1 MFRNIPIKNPKPDAR
16 KFIDILMG
24 RVESDETPLV
34 EFLIKDEVAR
44 PIVTE
49 MLGRRWVDPEQDH
62 VSQSAYLDNLIALWH
77 YMGYDFIRAER
88 NLGFT
93 VNFLTSPDAGK
104 KKWVDPHRGIIENW
118 AEFDSY
124 PWPAAEEIDY
134 SPFEYINSHLPEG
147 MGLIVSHQGGILEY
161 FTNLMTYEKF
171 CLALYDAPDLVQAIA
186 DKVGELMSAF
196 YRHLTQLDNVIAV
209 FPGDDMGFRTSTLVA
224 PKMLRKYVL
233 PWHKRFAAIA
243 HERNMP
249 YLLHSCGNLEKIM
262 QDLILDVGI
271 DAKHS
276 FEDNII
282 PVQDFQ
288 AQYGNRIAV
297 LGGLD
302 MDILAAGTP
311 EQVRQ
316 KTRALIE
323 TCGQRGRYAIGSGNS
338 IPDYVP
344 VENYLAMIDETLTV
358 RNEK

>member
-1 MFRNIPIKNPKPDAR
+1 MYRNVPVKNPKPDAR

-24 RVESDETPLV
+24 RSKSDETPLV
-34 EFLIKDEVAR
+34 EFLIKDEVAK
-44 PIVTE
+44 PIVTQ
-49 MLGRRWVDPEQDH
+49 MLGRHWVDSEQDRA
-62 VSQSAYLDNLIALWH
+62 SQSAYLDNRIALWH
-77 YMGYDFIRAER
+77 HMGYDFIRVER

-93 VNFLTSPDAGK
+93 VNFLDDGK
-104 KKWVDPHRGIIENW
+104 KKWVDPQRGIIENW

-124 PWPAAEEIDY
+124 PWPTPKEIDY
-134 SPFEYINSHLPEG
+134 FPFEYINNHLPEG
-147 MGLIVSHQGGILEY
+147 MGLIVSHMGGILEY

-171 CLALYDAPDLVQAIA
+171 CLALYDAPDLVQTIV

-209 FPGDDMGFRTSTLVA
+209 FPGDDMGFRSGTLIA
-224 PKMLRKYVL
+224 PDMVRKYAL
-233 PWHKRFAAIA
+233 PWHKHFAAIA

-249 YLLHSCGNLEKIM
+249 YFLHSCGNIEKIM
-262 QDLILDVGI
+262 EDLIEDVGI

-288 AQYGNRIAV
+288 ARYGNRIAV
-297 LGGLD
+297 LGGIDL
-302 MDILAAGTP
+302 DILAAGTP

-316 KTRALIE
+316 KTRSLIE
-323 TCGQRGRYAIGSGNS
+323 TCGSRGRYAIGSGNS

-344 VENYLAMIDETLTV
+344 VDNYLAMIDEALTV
-358 RNEK
+358 NGEK